1 MAKGQ
6 LPDYRLS
13 ALNKSTDETR
23 NIGAG
28 WKQPNGRISIKLDA
42 FTVLQS
48 SPDLI
53 ITLFPANER
62 DQKRMTDNP
71 ITGREEPF

>member
-1 MAKGQ
+1 MAKGP

-23 NIGAG
+23 NIGAA
-28 WKQPNGRISIKLDA
+28 WNQPHGRISIKLDA

-62 DQKRMTDNP
+62 DKKRMTEEP
-71 ITGREEPF
+71 VREEPF